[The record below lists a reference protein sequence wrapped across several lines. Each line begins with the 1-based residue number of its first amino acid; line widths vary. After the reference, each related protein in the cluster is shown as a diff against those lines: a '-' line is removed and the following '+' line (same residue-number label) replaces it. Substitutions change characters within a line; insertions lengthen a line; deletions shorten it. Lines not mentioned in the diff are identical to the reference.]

1 MGTLGGFLMALADSV
16 PGVSGGTIAF
26 IVGIYDQLLWSL
38 DRLVSGT
45 AAERRRAVGFL
56 VRLGAGWVVGF
67 GLAVAVLTGLFESRI
82 YLASSVFMGFIVFSV
97 PLIVRDERAYVRG
110 HYGNVA
116 WTFVGL
122 AVVVGVTLANAGA
135 LGADPAEVSAVGA
148 LAAQAGVVDPGALA
162 AGVSADAAGAVAEGA
177 LDADAGALDLA
188 ALDLGSGA
196 YLVAAAMVAVSAMI
210 LPGVSGSTFLLIFGL
225 YLPVMDALKAL
236 MGGDLAV
243 LPAVALFAAGA
254 VAGLLTVVKLVKRAL
269 ADFRSQTV
277 YCLLGFMVGSLF
289 AIALG
294 PLTLDAPQPP
304 LTFDTF
310 SVAGFVLGGLVIGAL
325 ELLKRVVQRRQAARA
340 IAAQAAPPRR

>member
-45 AAERRRAVGFL
+45 AAERRRAAAFL

-67 GLAVAVLTGLFESRI
+67 GLAVAVLTGLFENQI
-82 YLASSVFMGFIVFSV
+82 YLVSSMFMGFIVFSV
-97 PLIVRDERAYVRG
+97 PLIVRDEHAYVRG
-110 HYGNVA
+110 RYGNLV
-116 WTFVGL
+116 WTLVGIV
-122 AVVVGVTLANAGA
+122 VVVGVTLANAAA
-135 LGADPAEVSAVGA
+135 LGGDAAEVSAVGA
-148 LAAQAGVVDPGALA
+148 LATQAGVVDPGALA
-162 AGVSADAAGAVAEGA
+162 HGAGLDAAGAVAEGA
-177 LDADAGALDLA
+177 LDADGGGGGVDLA

-196 YLVAAAMVAVSAMI
+196 YLVVAAMVAVSAMI

-243 LPAVALFAAGA
+243 LPAIALFAAGA
-254 VAGLLTVVKLVKRAL
+254 VVGLLTVVKLVKRAL

-277 YCLLGFMVGSLF
+277 YCLLGFMVGSLV

-294 PLTLDAPQPP
+294 PVTLDVPQAP
-304 LTFDTF
+304 LTADTF
-310 SVAGFVLGGLVIGAL
+310 SLPLFLLGGAVIGAL
-325 ELLKRVVQRRQAARA
+325 ELLKRAVQRRQVAKA
-340 IAAQAAPPRR
+340 IAVQATVR